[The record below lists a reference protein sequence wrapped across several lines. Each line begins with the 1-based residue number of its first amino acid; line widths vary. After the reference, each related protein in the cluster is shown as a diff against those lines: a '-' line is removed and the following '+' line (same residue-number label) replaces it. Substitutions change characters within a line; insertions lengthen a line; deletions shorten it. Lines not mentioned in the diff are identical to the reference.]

1 MATCTITPLAP
12 LDWDDDLPEVTI
24 ERAGSAY
31 LAYESHL
38 YGLRDFLHGTSFH
51 NNADGGEQTG
61 DGSGEG
67 AGKKKK
73 EYDLLTISDRKLK
86 KLNYYQVLGRKL
98 PLVSSSTLLIDA
110 CRAGMTH

>member
-31 LAYESHL
+31 LAYESFL
-38 YGLRDFLHGTSFH
+38 YGIRDFLHGSSS
-51 NNADGGEQTG
+51 NNADGGDGADG
-61 DGSGEG
+61 DGEG

-73 EYDLLTISDRKLK
+73 EYDLLTISERKLN
-86 KLNYYQVLGRKL
+86 KLTYYQVLHRQL
-98 PLVSSSTLLIDA
+98 PLVSFRPPACLLLA
-110 CRAGMTH
+110 RG